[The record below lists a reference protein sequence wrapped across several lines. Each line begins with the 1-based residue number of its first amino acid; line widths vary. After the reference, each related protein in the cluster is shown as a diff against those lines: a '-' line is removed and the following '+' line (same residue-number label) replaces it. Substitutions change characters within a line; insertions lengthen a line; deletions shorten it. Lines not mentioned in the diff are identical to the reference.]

1 MALCCNNM
9 SNLKCRMLTYIY
21 LREWAKENLKHSNVL
36 HVQIASYINISRLLV
51 HLQIFIWQIRMGHSH
66 ITPNTI
72 TSLSKYALEY
82 ISIWISDNIYVLLAL
97 SNYSKFEIIIIS
109 IWCLIISKIKFFA
122 HATRLHYC
130 LSSIYYNVFKLRFE
144 L

>member
-9 SNLKCRMLTYIY
+9 SNLKCRMLTHIY

-51 HLQIFIWQIRMGHSH
+51 RLQIFIWQIRMGHSH

-72 TSLSKYALEY
+72 ISLSKYALEY
-82 ISIWISDNIYVLLAL
+82 ISIWISDNIYVLHKITLCINFWNTYNL
-97 SNYSKFEIIIIS
+97 NILNFIGSTYEKNILLWSYILWWHYIIK
-109 IWCLIISKIKFFA
+109 WDPF
-122 HATRLHYC
+122 
-130 LSSIYYNVFKLRFE
+130 
-144 L
+144 